1 MDTLTLDTS
10 LLLEYWKDQDNK
22 KVVEDL
28 LRLAN
33 EGRVNLAVTARVQ
46 EDVAGD
52 PFASRINQLGELG
65 IQENGAVARLDY
77 WILERD
83 YLGSDEFET
92 LRLQLESERK
102 ERSSNLPDW
111 RDWDHLH
118 AHMLQGRDVFLT
130 WDKAI
135 LRLGHRLQSF
145 GIRVTTPQQYLKGQK
160 LPLP

>member
-28 LRLAN
+28 LRLAI
-33 EGRVNLAVTARVQ
+33 EGRVNLAVTARVR

-65 IQENGAVARLDY
+65 IQKTGAVARLDY

-83 YLGSDEFET
+83 HLGSVNSRPFASSLNRSGRRVVRTFRTGVIGIIFMPTCSRDAMCSSHGTRRFCGSAT
-92 LRLQLESERK
+92 VCSPLGSE
-102 ERSSNLPDW
+102 
-111 RDWDHLH
+111 
-118 AHMLQGRDVFLT
+118 
-130 WDKAI
+130 
-135 LRLGHRLQSF
+135 
-145 GIRVTTPQQYLKGQK
+145 
-160 LPLP
+160 